1 MATPHIFDQSDTT
14 ANLNKLSFEQA
25 FVRYMPGGTAPL
37 FEFTSR
43 LPSSNITN
51 IEHGY
56 FTKTM
61 SFGAVTLTAAVA
73 DGNATIFTVAST
85 AKVVPGQ
92 LYRANSTGE
101 VVMVASVTN
110 ATTLVVVRGFG
121 DIAAAAIANSVV
133 LYCVGNVSEEAS
145 NRPQAVRLDESYV
158 TNYTQIFRNTWL
170 LSNTQ
175 AAIEQNAG
183 LGQVAEDKNDC
194 AALHARDIE
203 TALFFGQKKL
213 TTANNQRIHT
223 MQGLEGYI
231 RNYAAGNI
239 STAGGT
245 TTYDQLLAML
255 DPCFNTQVDPKS
267 ANQRVLFCGRTAI
280 NVINKIGRLSGE
292 FTLNRG
298 QTAFGLRFNEFS
310 LPRGDFMMVEHPL
323 FNANADWQKMAIA
336 VDPTTINLAYLRRT
350 SHQDIGR
357 NGQYVE
363 NSLDAVGGV
372 LTSELT
378 MMVKNPS
385 ANAIIYGLTAGA

>member
-1 MATPHIFDQSDTT
+1 MATPHIFDQSDAI

-37 FEFTSR
+37 FEFTSQ
-43 LPSSNITN
+43 LPSKDISN

-61 SFGAVTLTAAVA
+61 SFGAVTLNAAVA
-73 DGNATIFTVAST
+73 DGVATTFTVVST

-92 LYRANSTGE
+92 LYRANTTGE
-101 VVMVASVTN
+101 VVMVSSVTN

-121 DIAAAAIANSVV
+121 DVAAGAIANSVV
-133 LYCVGNVSEEAS
+133 LYCVGNVYEEAS
-145 NRPQAVRLDESYV
+145 NRPQAARLDESYV

-175 AAIEQNAG
+175 AAIEQIAG
-183 LGQVAEDKNDC
+183 MGQAAEDKQDC
-194 AALHARDIE
+194 SLLHARDIE

-213 TTANNQRIHT
+213 TTSNNQRIHS

-231 RNYAAGNI
+231 RNYAASNI

-245 TTYDQLLAML
+245 TTYDQLLTML
-255 DPCFNTQVDPKS
+255 DPCFNTQADSKS
-267 ANQRVLFCGRTAI
+267 GNQRVLFCGRNAI

-292 FTLNRG
+292 FTLSKG
-298 QTAFGLRFNEFS
+298 QTQFGLRFNEFS

-323 FNANADWQKMAIA
+323 FNSNADWQKMAIA
-336 VDPTTINLAYLRRT
+336 VDMSTIQLAYLRRT
-350 SHQDIGR
+350 AHQDIGR

-363 NSLDAVGGV
+363 NSMDAVGGV
-372 LTSELT
+372 LTTEMTL
-378 MMVKNPS
+378 MVKNPS

>member
-1 MATPHIFDQSDTT
+1 MATPHIFDQGDNP

-73 DGNATIFTVAST
+73 DGNATTFTVAST

-101 VVMVASVTN
+101 VVMVSSVTN

-121 DIAAAAIANSVV
+121 DVAAAAIANSVV

-350 SHQDIGR
+350 THQDIGR